1 MKRNQVVESKSGKKE
16 YFIISQGVNVDG
28 SIDGFVLIGCYDRT
42 FTIKKDENPV
52 FFRGFC
58 LPDEIEGPESEELNQ
73 IDFND
78 IVVEF
83 YKEVL

>member
-1 MKRNQVVESKSGKKE
+1 MKTRKQTIQGKE
-16 YFIISQGVNVDG
+16 YFIISQHFNKQDK
-28 SIDGFVLIGCYDRT
+28 SIEGFVLIGNYDRT
-42 FTIKKDENPV
+42 FTIYRKENPV

-78 IVVEF
+78 ILVEF